1 MSQPIPTE
9 RVQVAAVLRRLREQA
24 GVTRGEA
31 AELLGCTPSK
41 IGDLELG
48 RSGAKPAELEKLL
61 VHYGAGPGQRTELIR
76 CARDAHGRKPRGTYG
91 PAPVP
96 ANLRRVLDLE
106 AQARET
112 AHYSGELVP
121 PLLQVRAYAEALL
134 MGESVKLVE
143 LRLSRREC
151 LERTDRPRLRL
162 RCVLAE
168 SVLRTGIG
176 GRAVMA
182 AQLTRLCWLN
192 EAVPNVEIQVLPT
205 GTGVH
210 PFLGRTVTL
219 HSFPPPAPAV
229 LITDGHDRDVFCDRP
244 AVVRQAAERFTALR
258 ARALSVRESS
268 EFLRR
273 LGQHW
278 ASTVENSHA
287 R

>member
-9 RVQVAAVLRRLREQA
+9 RVQVAAVLRRMREQA

-61 VHYGAGPGQRTELIR
+61 VRYGAGTGQREELIR
-76 CARDAHGRKPRGTYG
+76 YARASRSRKPRGTYG
-91 PAPVP
+91 SIPVP
-96 ANLRRVLDLE
+96 ANLRRVLALE

-112 AHYSGELVP
+112 AHYSGELIP
-121 PLLQVRAYAEALL
+121 PVLQVRSYTEALL
-134 MGESVKLVE
+134 PGGPVKLVE
-143 LRLSRREC
+143 LHLARRDC

-162 RCVLAE
+162 RCVLGEAA
-168 SVLRTGIG
+168 LRTGIG
-176 GRAVMA
+176 GEAVMA
-182 AQLTRLCWLN
+182 AQLARLCWLN
-192 EAVPNVEIQVLPT
+192 ETAPNVEIHVLPT
-205 GTGVH
+205 GAGAH

-219 HSFPPPAPAV
+219 HFFPRPAPAV
-229 LITDGHDRDVFCDRP
+229 MITGGHDRDIFCDRP
-244 AVVRQAAERFTALR
+244 AALRDAVERFTALR
-258 ARALSVRESS
+258 ARALGVREST

-273 LGQHW
+273 LGQHR
-278 ASTVENSHA
+278 ASTVEDSHA